1 MSRYLFFIFYALLL
15 LGIGIYG
22 MKRTKTF
29 SDFFLGSRAIGPWLS
44 AFTYGTA
51 YFSAVI
57 FVGFAGKIGWGF
69 GYSAL
74 WVAIGN
80 ALIGTLFV
88 WAVMGKR
95 IRKASIEMNAYTM
108 PEFLQVRYKSN
119 FLKIFTAIT
128 IFVFLVP
135 YAASVFMGLSY
146 LFEINF
152 NIKFEYILIL
162 MAVLISLYM
171 ILGGFKSVVLVDV
184 IQGTIMIFG
193 VILLVYF
200 SIKNGGGLSSITNK
214 LSSIDPKLSQVI
226 GPPGFFPLLFI
237 VIITSVAPL
246 AMPQLVQ
253 KFYSIKDDR
262 SIKSGTIICTI
273 FAIVVAGSAYFF
285 GSLTRVFLSPQTHPE
300 IFADKIHFVDKL
312 VPTLIKTT
320 IPQGLNFV
328 ILLLVLSA
336 SMSTLAALV
345 LVSSSSIV
353 KDLYHGFVKPKASDK
368 KLNLLMRIMCAVFI
382 LTSVFI
388 TLLRPAVILTLL
400 VISWGAIAAVFLS
413 PFIYGLFWKKANKI
427 AAEIS
432 SVLGLAIT
440 LTLFFILPRNQIPF
454 IATLGMGIPMIT
466 FPLIVWI
473 TRKKDNNYKC
483 KEVL

>member
-1 MSRYLFFIFYALLL
+1 
-15 LGIGIYG
+15 
-22 MKRTKTF
+22 
-29 SDFFLGSRAIGPWLS
+29 
-44 AFTYGTA
+44 
-51 YFSAVI
+51 
-57 FVGFAGKIGWGF
+57 
-69 GYSAL
+69 
-74 WVAIGN
+74 
-80 ALIGTLFV
+80 
-88 WAVMGKR
+88 
-95 IRKASIEMNAYTM
+95 M
-108 PEFLQVRYKSN
+108 PEFLQLRYKSN
-119 FLKIFTAIT
+119 FLKIFTAIA

-184 IQGTIMIFG
+184 IQGTIMIVG

-200 SIKNGGGLSSITNK
+200 SIKNGGGLPAITNK
-214 LSSIDPKLSQVI
+214 LNNINPKLSQVI

-246 AMPQLVQ
+246 AMPQLV
-253 KFYSIKDDR
+253 KDDR

-312 VPTLIKTT
+312 VPMLIKTL
-320 IPQGLNFV
+320 IPQGLNFM

-353 KDLYHGFVKPKASDK
+353 KDLYHGFVKPKAPDK
-368 KLNLLMRIMCAVFI
+368 KLNLLMRIMCVVFI
-382 LTSVFI
+382 LTSLFI
-388 TLLRPAVILTLL
+388 TLLKPAVILTLL

-432 SVLGLAIT
+432 SVLGLVIT
-440 LTLFFILPRNQIPF
+440 LTLFFILPRDKIPF
-454 IATLGMGIPMIT
+454 IATLGMGVPMIT